1 MSDESLG
8 HLRLLSIFHF
18 VYGGMVALFS
28 MIWLIYVVFG
38 VFMATSPD
46 FVSSKGTHEAPP
58 EAVGWI
64 ISGFGLVLIFI
75 GWTVATLL
83 IIAGRNLSRQRHH
96 TYCMVVAAMA
106 CLFVPLGTVL
116 GVFSLVVLTKPGV
129 KELFDG
135 SARTVVPSGVSS

>member
-28 MIWLIYVVFG
+28 LIWLIYVALG

-46 FVSSKGTHEAPP
+46 FVSSKGLHEAPP

-75 GWTVATLL
+75 GWAVATLL

-96 TYCMVVAAMA
+96 TYCMVIAAMA

-116 GVFSLVVLTKPGV
+116 GVFTLVVLTKPEV
-129 KELFDG
+129 KELFDRKGQQAPG
-135 SARTVVPSGVSS
+135 SSGV

>member
-1 MSDESLG
+1 MSDENLG

-28 MIWLIYVVFG
+28 LIWLIYVVLG

-46 FVSSKGTHEAPP
+46 FVSSKGPHEAPP

-83 IIAGRNLSRQRHH
+83 VIAGRNLSRQRHH
-96 TYCMVVAAMA
+96 TYCMVIAAMA

-116 GVFSLVVLTKPGV
+116 GVFTLVVLTKPEV
-129 KELFDG
+129 KELFDRKGQQAPG
-135 SARTVVPSGVSS
+135 SSGV